1 MSPSIDPTPDRQL
14 APGTFARLRMLGS
27 RWYRFSR
34 MALWFP
40 HFPLTLAV
48 GLVGLA
54 QLLPSLNGLEQ
65 FATLPKDYLDNIQN
79 LGASYDSLAI
89 RGVPTGLIGGLLIVM
104 SVGLLFRSRL
114 AWTLVVLM
122 TLAVVILR
130 ILPGAA
136 FHPWLFGFDGALLI
150 ALILS
155 RSTFQ
160 RSSLATATL
169 YALVGMLVA
178 LGYGVIGAYVFG
190 AQFSPPIRDFNTA
203 FYYTV
208 TTMSTV
214 GYGDIIPHTPEARW
228 FAVSLIIFGLVV
240 FATSLTALVGPLMN
254 QNLLTL
260 LQPRKKQMNRKEH
273 IVVIGDTPLARN
285 TIKALTERGL
295 HVTAIWM
302 ERPTEGSEPPVDLII
317 GDGADTDILR
327 SAEVSTARAVLAL
340 SEDDSDNAFVVLAA
354 KEVSE
359 RVQTVVSVSDAHNLS
374 RVRRVHPDVI
384 LALPLLGSE
393 LLAMALS
400 GEKINADALVAQ
412 IFNAMD
418 FPSKPGPSTSPPK
431 PDKPTQPDPDTP
443 TAGPSA

>member
-1 MSPSIDPTPDRQL
+1 MSPIIDPPPDRQL
-14 APGTFARLRMLGS
+14 APSTLARLRMLGS

-48 GLVGLA
+48 GLVGLS
-54 QLLPSLNGLEQ
+54 QLLPSLGGLEQ
-65 FATLPKDYLDNIQN
+65 FATVPTVYLDNLQN
-79 LGASYDSLAI
+79 LGASYNSLAI

-114 AWTLVVLM
+114 AWTLVLLM
-122 TLAVVILR
+122 TMAVVVLQT
-130 ILPGAA
+130 LPDNV
-136 FHPWLFGFDGALLI
+136 FHPWLFGFDSGLLI
-150 ALILS
+150 ALLLS
-155 RSTFQ
+155 RREFQ

-169 YALVGMLVA
+169 FALVGMLVA
-178 LGYGVIGAYVFG
+178 LGYGVMGAYIFG
-190 AQFSPPIRDFNTA
+190 AQFVPPIRDFGTA

-254 QNLLTL
+254 QYLLTL

-285 TIKALTERGL
+285 TIKAMTERGL

-302 ERPTEGSEPPVDLII
+302 ERPSEGSESPVDLII

-327 SAEVSTARAVLAL
+327 SADVSTARAVLAL
-340 SEDDSDNAFVVLAA
+340 GEDDSDNAFVVLAT
-354 KEVSE
+354 KEVNE

-400 GEKINADALVAQ
+400 GEKIDADALVAQ

-418 FPSKPGPSTSPPK
+418 FPSEPGPSDPA
-431 PDKPTQPDPDTP
+431 PDKPPAQPHSDTP
-443 TAGPSA
+443 PAGPSA

>member
-104 SVGLLFRSRL
+104 SVGLL
-114 AWTLVVLM
+114 
-122 TLAVVILR
+122 
-130 ILPGAA
+130 
-136 FHPWLFGFDGALLI
+136 I

-190 AQFSPPIRDFNTA
+190 AQFVPPIRDFNTA

-327 SAEVSTARAVLAL
+327 RADVGTARAVLAL
-340 SEDDSDNAFVVLAA
+340 GEDDSDNAFVVLAA

-393 LLAMALS
+393 WLAIAL
-400 GEKINADALVAQ
+400 
-412 IFNAMD
+412 
-418 FPSKPGPSTSPPK
+418 
-431 PDKPTQPDPDTP
+431 
-443 TAGPSA
+443 

>member
-1 MSPSIDPTPDRQL
+1 MNASPDQTPDKHL
-14 APGTFARLRMLGS
+14 APGPLVRVNMLAS
-27 RWYRFSR
+27 RWYRFTR

-40 HFPLTLAV
+40 HVPLTLAV
-48 GLVGLA
+48 GLVGLS
-54 QLLPSLNGLEQ
+54 QLLPSLGGIEQ
-65 FATLPKDYLDNIQN
+65 FATLPKDYLSNFQT

-114 AWTLVVLM
+114 AWTLVLLM
-122 TLAVVILR
+122 TIAVVVLQ
-130 ILPGAA
+130 ILPGAV
-136 FHPWLFGFDGALLI
+136 FHPLLFGFDSALLI

-155 RSTFQ
+155 RSAFQ

-190 AQFSPPIRDFNTA
+190 AQFNPPIKDFNTA

-208 TTMSTV
+208 VTMSTV

-228 FAVSLIIFGLVV
+228 FTVSLIIFGLVV

-254 QNLLTL
+254 QHLLTL
-260 LQPRKKQMNRKEH
+260 LQPGKKQMNRKEH
-273 IVVIGDTPLARN
+273 IIVIGDTPLARN
-285 TIKALTERGL
+285 TIKAMTERGL

-302 ERPTEGSEPPVDLII
+302 DRPSEGSESPVDLII
-317 GDGADTDILR
+317 GDGADADTLR
-327 SAEVSTARAVLAL
+327 SADVGTARAVLAL

-354 KEVSE
+354 KEVNE
-359 RVQTVVSVSDAHNLS
+359 KVQTVVSVSDAHNLS
-374 RVRRVHPDVI
+374 RVRRVNPDVV

-418 FPSKPGPSTSPPK
+418 FGGEQPEAKAASTSRV
-431 PDKPTQPDPDTP
+431 DAAPT
-443 TAGPSA
+443 GPAA